1 MEHRQLTWR
10 QRGEL
15 WLRLGIRFVLA
26 GAAVWLAAGLGRRLL
41 YLFAPFLF
49 ALAAAA
55 LLNPGGRRLQRMLG
69 WSRSA
74 LTLIVLLLLLGAAGA
89 VEAIFT
95 AMALGEGFVPATVG
109 YQVPDPACDLDI
121 VPNQGRRAEIKIAL
135 SNSLGF
141 GGHNAA
147 IALKKWE
154 G

>member
-55 LLNPGGRRLQRMLG
+55 LLNPGVRRLQRMLG

-74 LTLIVLLLLLGAAGA
+74 LTLIVLLLLLGAAGGVLGLLGYAA
-89 VEAIFT
+89 VGQLVSLVQNWSGLLDSLQA
-95 AMALGEGFVPATVG
+95 AL
-109 YQVPDPACDLDI
+109 
-121 VPNQGRRAEIKIAL
+121 
-135 SNSLGF
+135 
-141 GGHNAA
+141 
-147 IALKKWE
+147 
-154 G
+154 